1 METEWQKRERKLR
14 KKAEML
20 RLCRLLDI
28 EDWDQNQAISSEIKK
43 IVSGVTRKPEVS
55 NKNVMKTQKE
65 QRIRETKKL
74 SNELSVARNNE
85 NN

>member
-43 IVSGVTRKPEVS
+43 
-55 NKNVMKTQKE
+55 
-65 QRIRETKKL
+65 
-74 SNELSVARNNE
+74 
-85 NN
+85 

>member
-14 KKAEML
+14 KKTEML

-43 IVSGVTRKPEVS
+43 IVSRVTRKPEVS
-55 NKNVMKTQKE
+55 NKKDMKSQKE
-65 QRIRETKKL
+65 QSYKETKKL
-74 SNELSVARNNE
+74 RDKPSVAKE
-85 NN
+85 NQ